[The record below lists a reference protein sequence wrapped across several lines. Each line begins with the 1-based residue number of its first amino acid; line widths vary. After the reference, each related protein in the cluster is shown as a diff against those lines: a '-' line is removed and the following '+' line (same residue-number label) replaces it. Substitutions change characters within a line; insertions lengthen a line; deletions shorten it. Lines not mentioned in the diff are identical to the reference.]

1 MCGRITA
8 GGAIVK
14 GHLIARVTEDGKL
27 DMRYHHVNTDGEIML
42 GTCLSTPGKSDD
54 GRLMF
59 KEAWQWLSG
68 DQSSGKSEIIEV
80 DL

>member
-1 MCGRITA
+1 VGRSSK
-8 GGAIVK
+8 AIWS
-14 GHLIARVTEDGKL
+14 ARVTEDGKL

-42 GTCLSTPGKSDD
+42 PTCLSTPGKSDD